1 MTPGANRGEV
11 EQAIDAILPRCVE
24 VVTGQTVANENSRS
38 INQALGFF
46 STALL
51 VFALISV
58 FVGAFTIFNTFSI
71 IVGQRTKELVLLRI
85 VGASRRQIFLS
96 VILEAMM
103 LGLGACIVGLGL
115 GVLTAMGLDSL
126 SRAFGISKPAGAPV
140 FEWRTVVV
148 ALGVGVTVASSIGPA
163 RHVVKI
169 PPIAVVASTCQPQ
182 R

>member
-1 MTPGANRGEV
+1 MALTPGANRGEV

-51 VFALISV
+51 VFVFALIAV

-115 GVLTAMGLDSL
+115 GVLTAMGRDSL
-126 SRAFGISKPAGAPV
+126 LRAFESRNLLEHRCSNGEQWWSHS
-140 FEWRTVVV
+140 
-148 ALGVGVTVASSIGPA
+148 ASE
-163 RHVVKI
+163 
-169 PPIAVVASTCQPQ
+169 
-182 R
+182 